1 MWGKR
6 AFAAGLALAM
16 LFNAGCAIIDKE
28 TTNRG
33 GYLDYVLDRHWMQ
46 ADSKGMRALRS
57 FAIQVSLARMASV
70 AAKNDADRQLLAIRI
85 GALTKR
91 FLPVYACA
99 FDTNPLGVPG
109 AEADP
114 CFYYDS
120 AMVDYT
126 TGLFDLAMIALPI
139 DDARKLVNIIQ
150 GAAVNPIN
158 VIDLLD
164 AILSIARDALKY
176 GQIIGAIYRDTVEL
190 EVQMWLATPAIDDRP
205 LPARVSEADVA
216 GLREIYLRR
225 NDDFPAWLA
234 AIAALKATGRE
245 PLAQRRFFAELGGL
259 MKYICGLVTQDAS
272 ALSTCRAG
280 LPTTVPPAT
289 SVLGA
294 PPPVTIGAV
303 IVPRS
308 AVSPRRPTP
317 GVVTPPVIA
326 PPITPPPVVTG
337 PPPVTPPPVAS
348 TAADRIRVFWRKG
361 GDSKTA
367 AETWVHNNVN
377 ATMLMADFL
386 RLPEQEANRQKMV
399 SDLKL

>member
-1 MWGKR
+1 
-6 AFAAGLALAM
+6 
-16 LFNAGCAIIDKE
+16 
-28 TTNRG
+28 
-33 GYLDYVLDRHWMQ
+33 
-46 ADSKGMRALRS
+46 
-57 FAIQVSLARMASV
+57 
-70 AAKNDADRQLLAIRI
+70 
-85 GALTKR
+85 
-91 FLPVYACA
+91 
-99 FDTNPLGVPG
+99 
-109 AEADP
+109 
-114 CFYYDS
+114 
-120 AMVDYT
+120 
-126 TGLFDLAMIALPI
+126 
-139 DDARKLVNIIQ
+139 
-150 GAAVNPIN
+150 